1 VKLSVLA
8 LDYDGTIAR
17 DDRVDPSVLDAIADA
32 RRRGIA
38 VMLVTGRRLDD
49 LRRVAGDLQFVDGVV
64 AENGAVVHF
73 PDGGLTTTLAP
84 PIPSAFAYRLHQQ
97 SIRFDAGQCLVEA
110 DARFAPQM
118 LEAIRELELPIV
130 LVFNRS
136 RVMVLTQGVS
146 KATGLSAAL
155 ETLRRSPRNAV
166 AVGATE
172 NDHELLRLAEVGAA
186 VEWGSPPLRSAADVL
201 IAGDEPRAVSDFIR
215 QIAVTGRMPALARAR
230 RRLIV
235 GHTSDGHEFSL
246 GVRGRNVLIMG
257 ETNSGK
263 SWLAGLLCE
272 RLILH
277 GYSLCV
283 IDPEGDYRSLDA
295 LPGVRVLGGED
306 DPPSPRA
313 LLHALRYPDRSVVID
328 LSCVEHKAKF
338 DYIRSVLPALNV
350 MRRRMGTPHRIIVDE
365 GHYFLRDA
373 VKEGLLDLEFNGYT
387 VVTYW
392 PSQLPKELVTAT
404 EVILVTRESNRE
416 EIDALRSHCT
426 ACEHV
431 IPSAWDVLP
440 TLELDQ
446 AVALPVAV
454 EAGAKLQLFTIGE
467 RLTPHVRHRQKY
479 VDVPVRRDRA
489 FVFRGDARAAT
500 SRAHTLREFVTVL
513 DTLDATAADGY
524 LRRGDFSRWIADVF
538 GDHAL
543 ARELQAHEREYVESR
558 SSDVLP
564 RIGAAI
570 RCHATSSQR
579 RAISLRHHVLPTHHD
594 FQWRPTATTQ
604 SAGAPRATWR
614 SSSPSR
620 SRSGG
625 WDDCSTWRQ
634 AARLLTASGYFS
646 GLSCPRR
653 SRCSF
658 AHSVKTAGKM
668 PASRRTCAATCGGTS
683 SRCWCTR

>member
-1 VKLSVLA
+1 
-8 LDYDGTIAR
+8 
-17 DDRVDPSVLDAIADA
+17 
-32 RRRGIA
+32 
-38 VMLVTGRRLDD
+38 MLVTGRRLDD
-49 LRRVAGDLQFVDGVV
+49 LRRVAGALDFVDGVV
-64 AENGAVVHF
+64 AENGALVHF
-73 PDGGLTTTLAP
+73 PDGGLTTTVAP
-84 PIPSAFAYRLHQQ
+84 PIPPAFAARLQKQ
-97 SIRFDAGQCLVEA
+97 GIPFDTGQCLVEA

-118 LEAIRELELPIV
+118 LDAIRELELPIV

-136 RVMVLTQGVS
+136 RVMALTQGVS

-166 AVGATE
+166 AVGDAE

-186 VEWGSPPLRSAADVL
+186 VEWGSPSLRAAADIV
-201 IAGDEPRAVSDFIR
+201 IAGDGPRAVGDFIR
-215 QIAVTGRMPALARAR
+215 RISSTGRLPTPERAR

-235 GHTSDGHEFSL
+235 GHTEDGHEFSL

-306 DPPSPRA
+306 DPPAPRG

-328 LSCVEHKAKF
+328 LSCMEHKEKL

-373 VKEGLLDLEFNGYT
+373 VKDGLLDLDFNGYT

-392 PSQLPKELVTAT
+392 PSQLPKELVAAT

-416 EIDALRSHCT
+416 EIDALRGHCT

-431 IPSAWDVLP
+431 SPSAWDVLP
-440 TLELDQ
+440 ALKLDQ
-446 AVALPVAV
+446 AVALPVTAEV
-454 EAGAKLQLFTIGE
+454 ASGLQLFTIGE

-479 VDVPVRRDRA
+479 VDVPVRDDRA
-489 FVFRGDARAAT
+489 FVFRVDSRAAM
-500 SRAHTLREFVTVL
+500 SRAHTLREFVIALEELGT
-513 DTLDATAADGY
+513 TRAEEY

-543 ARELQAHEREYVESR
+543 ARELRGYEREYVQSS
-558 SSDVLP
+558 SSDALN
-564 RIGAAI
+564 RIIGA
-570 RCHATSSQR
+570 
-579 RAISLRHHVLPTHHD
+579 V
-594 FQWRPTATTQ
+594 
-604 SAGAPRATWR
+604 
-614 SSSPSR
+614 R
-620 SRSGG
+620 SRYELTEV
-625 WDDCSTWRQ
+625 DDAGV
-634 AARLLTASGYFS
+634 AA
-646 GLSCPRR
+646 
-653 SRCSF
+653 
-658 AHSVKTAGKM
+658 
-668 PASRRTCAATCGGTS
+668 
-683 SRCWCTR
+683 